1 MGVFLLVV
9 PTEGESASDTRARV
23 KAAATTAGRHIV
35 LGQCKTA
42 PRLLELS
49 QELSA
54 LDYIRKNRGELAGD
68 AVARREVEA
77 KTAAVLAHL
86 EGEVRAAFG
95 NTTWYCATEEYD
107 VLGLGGLARLG
118 SDLADAIYSQ
128 SPRIQNEL
136 LNRTKPSANANA
148 AQRALLKAMV
158 LQSGTNRLGIDGY
171 PAEGG
176 LYEALLG
183 RTGLHLATGKAS
195 RFREPAVNDSARLHA
210 LWRKSDKL
218 LERAIREPVSAKEV
232 YQQWKEPPFGVREG
246 LQPVLFLAYLMTRL
260 DRYTVYVQ
268 NQMEADLTDL
278 TVDLLVQ
285 DPAHLTLRVYDPDAR
300 KRKLFSAIRDT
311 VSALLPDT
319 TEIDLEDVVGLA
331 RGLVAIVRN
340 QPAFSARTSRLSKP
354 TLAVR
359 AAIRSANDPH
369 VLLHETLPAA
379 LEREVGRENASLK
392 DLLGVLHMS
401 LNEIA
406 NVYSE
411 TLRHFAATLLR
422 ELGVRPDAGGIELL
436 RQRAARIHG
445 LTGDFR
451 LEALVS
457 RLTAYSGS
465 LTDIEGIASLAA
477 NKPPRDWSDNDV
489 DRAELESADMAQ
501 RFNRAEAFARVKG
514 RQDGRHSVAFVV
526 GLDRTPELASREF
539 DINEIQRLDVLKL
552 AREIRALTEA
562 DGVSEDIVLAAIAHV
577 GSDILSG
584 NQGKL
589 RRVVAGES

>member
-1 MGVFLLVV
+1 
-9 PTEGESASDTRARV
+9 
-23 KAAATTAGRHIV
+23 
-35 LGQCKTA
+35 
-42 PRLLELS
+42 
-49 QELSA
+49 
-54 LDYIRKNRGELAGD
+54 
-68 AVARREVEA
+68 
-77 KTAAVLAHL
+77 
-86 EGEVRAAFG
+86 
-95 NTTWYCATEEYD
+95 
-107 VLGLGGLARLG
+107 
-118 SDLADAIYSQ
+118 
-128 SPRIQNEL
+128 
-136 LNRTKPSANANA
+136 
-148 AQRALLKAMV
+148 
-158 LQSGTNRLGIDGY
+158 
-171 PAEGG
+171 
-176 LYEALLG
+176 
-183 RTGLHLATGKAS
+183 LATGEVY
-195 RFREPAVNDSARLHA
+195 RFREPGVNDSARLNA
-210 LWRKSDKL
+210 LWRMTDKL
-218 LERAIREPVSAKEV
+218 LERAVREPVSAKEV

-260 DRYTVYVQ
+260 DRYTVYIQ

-278 TVDLLVQ
+278 SVDLLAQ
-285 DPAHLTLRVYDPDAR
+285 DPAHLTLRVFDPDAR
-300 KRKLFSAIRDT
+300 ERKLFSAIRDT
-311 VSALLPDT
+311 VAELLPDT

-340 QPAFSARTSRLSKP
+340 QPAFSARTTRLSKP
-354 TLAVR
+354 ALAVR

-369 VLLHETLPAA
+369 VLLHETLPTA

-392 DLLGVLHMS
+392 ELLAVLQTS

-406 NVYSE
+406 NVYAQ
-411 TLRHFAATLLR
+411 TLRHFASTLLR
-422 ELGVRPDAGGIELL
+422 ELGVQPDAGGIELL
-436 RQRAARIHG
+436 GQRAARIHG

-465 LTDIEGIASLAA
+465 LADIEGIASLAA

-539 DINEIQRLDVLKL
+539 DISEIERLDVLKL
-552 AREIRALTEA
+552 AREIRALTDA
-562 DGVSEDIVLAAIAHV
+562 DGVSEEIVLAAIAHV

-589 RRVVAGES
+589 RQVVAIES